1 MNRLIKWNQANYLW
15 MKARKHPQFR
25 EDDEDRPPSKVLES
39 RGIRTLWVVF
49 VTHKRRTLPWT

>member
-1 MNRLIKWNQANYLW
+1 MEAQANYLW

-49 VTHKRRTLPWT
+49 VIHKRRTLPWT